1 MKVLRNLS
9 FRVAFVVA
17 MSLLLGT
24 GAAGAEELTAEQI
37 IKKVDEVAYSKSSKA
52 AARQIITTAGGD
64 VRELKFEGY
73 TMDGTD
79 KGLSEYLAPAKV
91 KGVKILTLNKG
102 DDIWTYFPRT
112 GRVRKIA
119 SSARKQKVM
128 GSDFSYEDF
137 APGDFEIDYKARLAG
152 WEKEA
157 GHECYKLELIPTPE
171 GPAYSKLVSWVR
183 TSDFIPLRL
192 DYYDGEGELLK
203 RLTLPEIKVIQGHPT
218 AMKMTMTNLQEGGN
232 TVIITDSVEYDMP
245 LEESLFSD
253 RTLKQ

>member
-1 MKVLRNLS
+1 MKILRNLS
-9 FRVAFVVA
+9 CPIGAV
-17 MSLLLGT
+17 LLFFAGT
-24 GAAGAEELTAEQI
+24 GEVRCEELTALQI
-37 IKKVDEVAYSKSSKA
+37 LRKVDGVAYSKSSKA
-52 AARQIITTAGGD
+52 VARQIITTSGGD

-152 WEKEA
+152 REKEA
-157 GHECYKLELIPTPE
+157 GDECYKLELIPTPE
-171 GPAYSKLVSWVR
+171 GPAYSKLISWVR
-183 TSDFIPLRL
+183 TSDFIPIRL

-203 RLTLPEIKVIQGHPT
+203 RLTLSEIKVIQGHPT

-232 TVIITDSVEYDMP
+232 TVIITDSVEYDLP

>member
-1 MKVLRNLS
+1 MKILRSLS
-9 FRVAFVVA
+9 FPLSVV
-17 MSLLLGT
+17 LLLLSGT
-24 GAAGAEELTAEQI
+24 GATLAEELTARQI
-37 IKKVDEVAYSKSSKA
+37 VEKVDEVAYSKSSKA

-64 VRELKFEGY
+64 VRELAFEGY
-73 TMDGTD
+73 TMDGTE
-79 KGLSEYLAPAKV
+79 KGLSEYITPAKV

-137 APGDFEIDYKARLAG
+137 APGDFEIDYKARLVG
-152 WEKEA
+152 REKEA
-157 GHECYKLELIPTPE
+157 GDECYKLELIPTPE
-171 GPAYSKLVSWVR
+171 GPAYSKLIGWVR
-183 TSDFIPLRL
+183 ASDFVPLRL
-192 DYYDGEGELLK
+192 DYYDEEGELLK
-203 RLTLPEIKVIQGHPT
+203 RLTLSEIKEIQGHPT

-232 TVIITDSVEYDMP
+232 TVIVTDSVEYDLP
-245 LEESLFSD
+245 LKESLFSD